1 MVLLEFLDNFAVP
14 VATGQVLRSS
24 PLRTCGRPSIEYKC
38 RHYLIRKSQ
47 DFSSHIFRA
56 LLLGF
61 FSGTFGGRPCS
72 SRSNFGGVHKLA

>member
-1 MVLLEFLDNFAVP
+1 MVLLEFLDNFVIP

-24 PLRTCGRPSIEYKC
+24 PLRTCGRPLIEYKC
-38 RHYLIRKSQ
+38 RHYLTNKWQ
-47 DFSSHIFRA
+47 DFSSHVFRA

-61 FSGTFGGRPCS
+61 SSGTFGGGPCS